1 MIELGLPAEPGAP
14 ERPQLGEREKVVA
27 VGVVD
32 DDAAFTA
39 WYRNEHPRL
48 LAAMT
53 LVTRDLHAAQDVTAE
68 AFARALASWTRV
80 SAMDSP
86 TGWTYRVALNVA
98 RRRGR
103 RAALEQRLLR
113 RLDPPDPGPPS
124 EHAVEVWE
132 AVRALPP
139 RARTAI
145 ALRYAA
151 GLSEAEVAAAMH
163 VAVGT
168 ASATLSAARRALA
181 ITLAEPKPAAG
192 ERAEAEPAD
201 LREGSHDG

>member
-1 MIELGLPAEPGAP
+1 MIELVVPMDAV
-14 ERPQLGEREKVVA
+14 ERVGPDKAGA

-32 DDAAFTA
+32 DDAFAA

-48 LAAMT
+48 LAAMAI
-53 LVTRDLHAAQDVTAE
+53 VTRDLHVAEDVTAD
-68 AFARALASWTRV
+68 AFARALAAWNRV
-80 SAMDSP
+80 SSMDSP
-86 TGWTYRVALNVA
+86 TGWTYRVALNLA
-98 RRRGR
+98 RRRAR

-113 RLDPPDPGPPS
+113 RIVPEDNGIPLERATELWD
-124 EHAVEVWE
+124 

-151 GLSEAEVAAAMH
+151 ELSESEVAAAMNI
-163 VAVGT
+163 AVGT

-181 ITLAEPKPAAG
+181 VSLG
-192 ERAEAEPAD
+192 EQTAPETA
-201 LREGSHDG
+201 EGSHDG